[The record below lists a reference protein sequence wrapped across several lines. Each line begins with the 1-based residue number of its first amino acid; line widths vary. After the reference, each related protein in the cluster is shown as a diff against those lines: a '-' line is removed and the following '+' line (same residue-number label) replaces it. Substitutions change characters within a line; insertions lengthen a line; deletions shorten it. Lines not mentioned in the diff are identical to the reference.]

1 MILLR
6 STAYMIYFFGVTA
19 VYALSGVF
27 ARPLSAVLAPGWAHA
42 VARGWA
48 RLMLGG
54 LRVICG
60 IRYTVEGMENLPA
73 GPALVT
79 SMHQSAFDTIV
90 WLLLV
95 HEPAYVL
102 KVELMRIPLFGT
114 MCRLTGMIAVDR
126 DAGAAAIRTL
136 LRAADGVVA
145 QGRKIVIFPE
155 GTRVAYGR
163 TAPLQPGIAALA
175 SHTKLP
181 VVPVVT
187 DSGRLWGRK
196 AFIKR
201 PGVIH
206 IAIQPALPA
215 MGRREMMD
223 TLAARFAQGY
233 EELAARDCG

>member
-6 STAYMIYFFGVTA
+6 SLVYMVFFFTVTA
-19 VYALSGVF
+19 VYALSSVF
-27 ARPLSAVLAPGWAHA
+27 ARPLGVVLAPTWPH
-42 VARGWA
+42 VIARGWA
-48 RLMLGG
+48 RAILGG

-60 IRYTVEGMENLPA
+60 IRYEVEGRENLPE

-95 HEPAYVL
+95 HNPAYVL
-102 KVELMRIPLFGT
+102 KIELTRIPLFGA
-114 MCRLTGMIAVDR
+114 MCALTGMIAVDR
-126 DAGAAAIRTL
+126 DAGSVAIRTL
-136 LRAADGVVA
+136 LRAADAVVA

-155 GTRVAYGR
+155 GTRVAYGK

-196 AFIKR
+196 AFLKR

-215 MGRREMMD
+215 GMPRRVMME
-223 TLAARFAQGY
+223 TLAARF
-233 EELAARDCG
+233 EEGFKEVQLRG